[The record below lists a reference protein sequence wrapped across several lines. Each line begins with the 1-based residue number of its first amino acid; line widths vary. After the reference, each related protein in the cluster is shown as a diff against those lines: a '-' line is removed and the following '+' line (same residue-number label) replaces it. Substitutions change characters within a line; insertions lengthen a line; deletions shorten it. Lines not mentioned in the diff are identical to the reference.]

1 MVGKKN
7 DEVAQK
13 NCRGKLNLIIHNSF
27 SIRAGRRFFC
37 LLILPQKKKKNE
49 AGIPP
54 FACFFR
60 ILLCDVE
67 RCKFGSFS
75 GSVKDEF

>member
-37 LLILPQKKKKNE
+37 LLILPKKKTKQE
-49 AGIPP
+49 
-54 FACFFR
+54 FR
-60 ILLCDVE
+60 LLRVY
-67 RCKFGSFS
+67 FS
-75 GSVKDEF
+75 EFCYVKLNGANLGRFRVA